1 MDDSDHYTEAVGR
14 AVDMLAAMS
23 GWFEPVL
30 DALGGPGVEDRQMI
44 TWLPH
49 QWGEV
54 ATYADPCRA
63 AITALASDCPEGVR
77 RQDVAAVGAE
87 HGPVAL
93 FVAAMVF
100 GLGDRPSG
108 PRSVLDML
116 SESHV
121 ADDSGEPIEPLR
133 VIEGIMTGSS
143 HVSADIAFRS
153 LFKDGDTRVH
163 GLNVSLGTKAIY
175 FSALEAMPKHRALIL
190 DDFVFNGVQQ
200 VLQSGLAEPNAI
212 ALDPRKHTWS
222 ADYLQYC
229 TWAEDVA
236 EVERT
241 VPEDVEVALFK
252 LGKGEVSPPIAEL

>member
-1 MDDSDHYTEAVGR
+1 
-14 AVDMLAAMS
+14 
-23 GWFEPVL
+23 
-30 DALGGPGVEDRQMI
+30 
-44 TWLPH
+44 
-49 QWGEV
+49 
-54 ATYADPCRA
+54 
-63 AITALASDCPEGVR
+63 
-77 RQDVAAVGAE
+77 
-87 HGPVAL
+87 
-93 FVAAMVF
+93 
-100 GLGDRPSG
+100 
-108 PRSVLDML
+108 
-116 SESHV
+116 
-121 ADDSGEPIEPLR
+121 
-133 VIEGIMTGSS
+133 
-143 HVSADIAFRS
+143 
-153 LFKDGDTRVH
+153 
-163 GLNVSLGTKAIY
+163 LNVSLGTKAIY